1 MEQLD
6 RITRDP
12 AMMGGMACIRGMRVT
27 VSTIVSQ
34 IAAGQNIESILED
47 FPHLEHEDVV
57 QALRY
62 AALVVSERE
71 VILASA

>member
-1 MEQLD
+1 MEGLD

-12 AMMGGMACIRGMRVT
+12 AIMGGMACIRGMRVT

-34 IAAGQNIESILED
+34 IAAGQSIESILED

-62 AALVVSERE
+62 AALMVSERE
-71 VILASA
+71 VVLAGA

>member
-1 MEQLD
+1 MKGLD

-34 IAAGQNIESILED
+34 IAAGQSVESLLED
-47 FPHLEHEDVV
+47 FPHLEREDIM

-62 AALVVSERE
+62 AALMASERE
-71 VILASA
+71 IVLADA